1 MNTPFS
7 VPEITQ
13 NYADQVRILFTQS
26 GVTTGERSGRSP
38 SSPQDLAEQAQSLSP
53 VSAQLTEALAAQRT
67 NADPDV
73 YFQTSVKLLAKALT
87 DLEISAYLYQAAVD
101 EESGISWSQTNVAER
116 SLTNLGTI
124 EENLR
129 VLAGEVEISLR
140 VVERGGT
147 VPQDIPTA
155 RVNLSETAT
164 DTLDGILERA
174 TKTGEMALGRL
185 AGLGVAEIAQ
195 AVSFMGMGIAEV
207 LGQAENLSTLYNSF
221 REFLNRAY
229 ESLIELI
236 GTQFIQIAG
245 EQVVEWLNTLKEGVN
260 LNTIL
265 SDFYATEQTSEY
277 VEQLATNSQVE
288 LEKFISTIQDVGELN
303 TAYAIQIRWAEK
315 ILKALKLFG
324 TLSTALLP
332 QGELVIASLCIILG
346 AYVILLGSDYVD
358 SPKMTKLDSVPGV
371 RRKVE
376 TSLATI

>member
-7 VPEITQ
+7 VPEITE
-13 NYADQVRILFTQS
+13 NYTALVRILFTPS
-26 GVTTGERSGRSP
+26 GVSTGERSGRGP
-38 SSPQDLAEQAQSLSP
+38 SSPQNLAQQAQSLSP
-53 VSAQLTEALAAQRT
+53 VSAQLTQALAAQLT
-67 NADPDV
+67 NADSDV

-87 DLEISAYLYQAAVD
+87 DLEISAYLYKAALD
-101 EESGISWSQTNVAER
+101 EEEGISWSQTDVAER

-124 EENLR
+124 EEYLQ
-129 VLAGEVEISLR
+129 VLVGEVEISLR

-147 VPQDIPTA
+147 DPQDIPTA
-155 RVNLSETAT
+155 RVNLSETAA

-207 LGQAENLSTLYNSF
+207 LGQAENLSSLYNSF
-221 REFLNRAY
+221 RDFLNRAY

-236 GTQFIQIAG
+236 GTQFVQIAG
-245 EQVVEWLNTLKEGVN
+245 EQVVEWLNTLKEGVS

-265 SDFYATEQTSEY
+265 SDFYATQETSEY
-277 VEQLATNSQVE
+277 VDQLAANTQAE
-288 LEKFISTIQDVGELN
+288 LEKFIKTIQDVGELN

-315 ILKALKLFG
+315 ILKALKWFG

-346 AYVILLGSDYVD
+346 THVILLGSDYVD
-358 SPKMTKLDSVPGV
+358 SPKMAKLDKVAGV
-371 RRKVE
+371 RRQVE